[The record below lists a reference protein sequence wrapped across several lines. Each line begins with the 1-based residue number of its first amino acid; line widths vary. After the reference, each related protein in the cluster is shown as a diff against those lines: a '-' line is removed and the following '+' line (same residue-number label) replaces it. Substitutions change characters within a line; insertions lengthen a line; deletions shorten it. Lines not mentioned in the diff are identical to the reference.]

1 MPITLTQQTAL
12 ITGASRGIG
21 RGIAL
26 KLAEQGVKRIAIN
39 YKEND
44 AAAEDTARLLKER
57 GAAPLVIKA
66 DVGKVADIQRM
77 FETIKSQFG
86 GLDIFVSNARATL
99 ATGFYAEPMEIP
111 LEAWQ
116 ATFDTQATEFLVA
129 VRAAVPMMGKNGR
142 IIAITYAPGGQTGS
156 WQPWVAMGSAKAAKE
171 ALARYFAVA
180 LAQKGITVNIIS
192 PGACDDSVLS
202 GLPPQVFQMIK
213 DWHESG
219 WTPMRRLGR
228 QPTSATPWFSCA
240 LTRRASSPASCCTLM
255 AALPRWSRSSRW
267 PSKASSSDRGVA
279 LIMLGAKQQ
288 RGISPRGCSDQ

>member
-44 AAAEDTARLLKER
+44 AAAEDAARLLKER

-66 DVGKVADIQRM
+66 DIGKVADIQRM

-116 ATFDTQATEFLVA
+116 ATFDTQATEFLFA

-142 IIAITYAPGGQTGS
+142 
-156 WQPWVAMGSAKAAKE
+156 
-171 ALARYFAVA
+171 
-180 LAQKGITVNIIS
+180 
-192 PGACDDSVLS
+192 
-202 GLPPQVFQMIK
+202 
-213 DWHESG
+213 
-219 WTPMRRLGR
+219 TPMRRLGLPADVGNAVVLLCTD
-228 QPTSATPWFSCA
+228 QASFITGQLLYVDGGASAMDPVFPLA
-240 LTRRASSPASCCTLM
+240 
-255 AALPRWSRSSRW
+255 
-267 PSKASSSDRGVA
+267 
-279 LIMLGAKQQ
+279 IQ
-288 RGISPRGCSDQ
+288 GIK